1 VAGFGGGMAKHGGTG
16 GEKKGLTPGA
26 NMSVTGEEKRRLGGM
41 RKARTEN
48 AFGECTMRQGGGL

>member
-1 VAGFGGGMAKHGGTG
+1 MAKHGGTG

-41 RKARTEN
+41 RKLERKTPSVN
-48 AFGECTMRQGGGL
+48 AP

>member
-1 VAGFGGGMAKHGGTG
+1 MAKHGGTG